1 MKFTVV
7 STPFA
12 DYQLGEI
19 WLRAANP
26 QDVSDASDRIDA
38 LLKNDAQVVGEQRPD
53 GLRAVVPP
61 PLTVTFEVSVD
72 DRKATIVSVRY
83 TP

>member
-7 STPFA
+7 STPLA
-12 DYQLGEI
+12 DLQLGDF

-26 QDVSDASDRIDA
+26 QNVADPSDRIDV
-38 LLKNDAQVVGEQRPD
+38 LLGIDPQFVGQERIGGPRVVV
-53 GLRAVVPP
+53 LP
-61 PLTVTFEVSVD
+61 PLTVTFEVNVE
-72 DRKATIVSVRY
+72 DRMVKIVSIRY